1 MRCELKLEEHVN
13 RLLNLLI
20 VSMIMWAKLNK
31 LTPFTTV
38 AE

>member
-1 MRCELKLEEHVN
+1 MCCELKLEEHVN

-20 VSMIMWAKLNK
+20 VSMIMWAMLNK
-31 LTPFTTV
+31 PTPFTTV